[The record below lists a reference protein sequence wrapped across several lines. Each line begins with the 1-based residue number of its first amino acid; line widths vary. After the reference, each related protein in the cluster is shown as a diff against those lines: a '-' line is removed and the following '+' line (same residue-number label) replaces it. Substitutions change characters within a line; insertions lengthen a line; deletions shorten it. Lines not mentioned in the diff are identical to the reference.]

1 MAVLQKF
8 GKGMPVNR
16 NGGWV
21 GLRTPFQPVQMAMAG
36 NGVFP
41 GVVFLVYIRC
51 VADGPIQLDIFP
63 LPAGYA
69 SRPNRHATALTGVA
83 YQIN

>member
-1 MAVLQKF
+1 
-8 GKGMPVNR
+8 
-16 NGGWV
+16 
-21 GLRTPFQPVQMAMAG
+21 MAMAG